1 MQEPFVHVAEP
12 RASHSQPEDT
22 SKFFQNSFEPIIR
35 KGLHKEA
42 NKDNLPKVPVISRKN
57 VRDISNLASAR
68 AKTFKH
74 FKNIEVKSDLSFRK
88 QFKTTLSPSS
98 RTNANK
104 LVKYKN
110 KGLHFLNT
118 QQQEHENT
126 RRGESKLV
134 KIVVPNRHENSVS
147 DINKSKSLYEWYK
160 YLKKSG
166 KFSFGR

>member
-1 MQEPFVHVAEP
+1 MREPFLHVAEP
-12 RASHSQPEDT
+12 RTSQSQPEDT

-42 NKDNLPKVPVISRKN
+42 NKDNLPKVPAISRKN
-57 VRDISNLASAR
+57 VRDISNLASSR

-104 LVKYKN
+104 PQKYKN
-110 KGLHFLNT
+110 KELLFSD
-118 QQQEHENT
+118 QQKHEN
-126 RRGESKLV
+126 RRVESKLV
-134 KIVVPNRHENSVS
+134 EIVVPNRHENSVS

>member
-1 MQEPFVHVAEP
+1 MQEPFLHVAEP

-22 SKFFQNSFEPIIR
+22 SEFFQNSFEPIIR

-42 NKDNLPKVPVISRKN
+42 NKDNLPKVPAISRKN

-98 RTNANK
+98 RTNSNK
-104 LVKYKN
+104 LLKYKN
-110 KGLHFLNT
+110 KESLFLDT
-118 QQQEHENT
+118 QEDENT